1 MQPKLKF
8 PTKGMLAVSKLVKVV
23 CAVLIAAL
31 TAAGLYIHSQRAVLL
46 QKALTYAE
54 QEASKILGTPVT
66 VGSAFIDE
74 FSLSSFKSNE
84 LVLRNIQIF
93 DKNSATIAK
102 VDEARITFKFLALYE
117 DAAGGIDTI
126 TVNGAYLNLQKRGDN
141 SWNVTDI
148 KPKSSGESKFRAKI
162 SLTGGNVNAFF
173 NDKNIAVSNIEA
185 TADCADMSAISTA
198 LTATVLGSDISATA
212 ILGSQRQIANAYV
225 NSVDLAKILQFIPP
239 DLIPDSVE
247 FIGGTASGIVLNVL
261 NRDNSLS
268 YSGSTEFSGGELKV
282 LDTSISNVSGRA
294 DFTDAQIIFN
304 ASALANNQPV
314 KALGSVRTD
323 TDVPFFDIRASSDYF
338 IPAIVLPAIGV
349 DGAVKFTAHLVGT
362 AADPK
367 VEADISSGYLAY
379 ENLSASNVSTHL
391 KYQRNAV
398 YLSNIR
404 AQTFGGAIAGEMELQ
419 AQNFAFNAHLK
430 ADGLNLNQLKSFA
443 SLDAPVSGNI
453 DADIALNGTASD
465 LSTLKVFG
473 KASSANL
480 AVQNFLLPSVKSSF
494 LFADNS
500 VTLDYLN
507 IALPERGKLNIDGSI
522 ANLNSL
528 DLNFYAAHVDLSIAK
543 KFNPL
548 VDVSGLSDFRGS
560 ISGKIDNP
568 ALKLELTAVNDLR
581 GRYPGIIFNQ
591 QYDSIDLLASGSLD
605 GVNIDK
611 FELEKDGKV
620 KWVVID
626 GTVGL
631 TGDKNINLRLDTV
644 GARTEDIL
652 KVFAPDQELTGNIDN
667 TIRVTG
673 TLEKP
678 HVVGYL
684 EFNYGSYRGFLVN
697 DMRGD
702 YFLEGNT
709 LRLQDFVIISPMVD
723 MVLNG
728 TIDIKTYAMNF
739 VVEGRDVNLKRFQA
753 KFPKDY
759 PVEGHAIFEGLIGG
773 SLNAPIIDGTLVSKS
788 LSFNEV
794 ELKNI
799 RGQVKMNGPQI
810 NLEDFHFAQGDG
822 RYSMQVAA
830 NTATKSLSGT
840 GTVMNVDIP
849 ALFALANKKT
859 SLLTGR
865 LNSDIKISGTLD
877 NPAGTLRGEI
887 TKGAIAGHDLH
898 DVNIDVNLLN
908 QIVYVQKFAGKQGE
922 EGMFDISGT
931 ASLSGPLDLKG
942 SARHL
947 ELAIFSDAAGLSSE
961 FTGFTNID
969 AKITGS
975 TYNPAGEI
983 KVTANGGMRGA
994 TFDLLSAH
1002 VLLKDWV
1009 FDVREL
1015 SVRRAIGDQIYQAN
1029 ARGTVPIQALYVD
1042 SDVGLSNQ
1050 QQMNL
1055 QVILDDA
1062 DLSLLPQ
1069 MSNMVAWAVG
1079 KMGGGLT
1086 ITGTASKP
1094 QVNGEITLSD
1104 GTVKIKGMDS
1114 LIEHINIATFFRGN
1128 NFNIENFT
1136 GNIGTGTFDITGG
1149 FNFANYALSNY
1160 NFTLTADAL
1169 DIRSAVFKG
1178 PLNAEF
1184 NVREEKFRNRTL
1196 PKISGNIDLDK
1207 CTITVPAIPESDEP
1221 LPEILMDVAINLGD
1235 KVHFYSSRLYDMN
1248 LTGGVK
1254 FERSTKHPKTSGI
1267 ISVKRGGTVNYIQ
1280 TTFDIREGEAHF
1292 NQMDSFFPSLH
1303 FNADT
1308 NVSNVKVVLTVDG
1321 SMDGVNKF
1329 PKIQLSSTPE
1339 MSETEIMQL
1348 LTLRDAYGNSTSNMT
1363 ATDILAIGL
1372 QMSILGD
1379 IEDSLRRSVGLDRFR
1394 LNTGSGSALDRAA
1407 ADVQNKNADPEFN
1420 IFIGKYIS
1428 DKIMLRYTQG
1438 INGERIKRYGLQYD
1452 FNDNLGLTVERE
1464 QNEYIFSLEARY
1476 KF

>member
-1 MQPKLKF
+1 MSKF
-8 PTKGMLAVSKLVKVV
+8 VKVA
-23 CAVLIAAL
+23 CAVFIAAL
-31 TAAGLYIHSQRAVLL
+31 TAAGLYIHSQRDALF
-46 QKALTYAE
+46 QKALVYAE
-54 QEASKILGTPVT
+54 QEASKMLGTPVK
-66 VGSAFIDE
+66 VGSAAIDE

-84 LVLRNIQIF
+84 FVLRDVQIF
-93 DKNSATIAK
+93 DKNSAVIAK
-102 VDEARITFKFLALYE
+102 VDEARITFKFLALY
-117 DAAGGIDTI
+117 DDGAGGIDTVK
-126 TVNGAYLNLQKRGDN
+126 VNGAYLNLQKRGDN
-141 SWNVTDI
+141 SWNVNDI
-148 KPKSSGESKFRAKI
+148 SPKSSGESNFRAKI
-162 SLTGGNVNAFF
+162 SLANGNVNAFF
-173 NDKNIAVSNIEA
+173 DDKNIAVSNINA
-185 TADCADMSAISTA
+185 DADCSDLSAISTS
-198 LTATVLGSDISATA
+198 LTATVLGSDVTATG
-212 ILGSQRQIANAYV
+212 IVGSQRQIVNAYV
-225 NSVDLAKILQFIPP
+225 NTVDLDKILPYLP
-239 DLIPDSVE
+239 ADLIPESVE
-247 FIGGTASGIVLNVL
+247 FISGTASNIVLNVL
-261 NRDNSLS
+261 NRETSLS
-268 YSGSTEFSGGELKV
+268 YSGSTNFSGGEVKV
-282 LDTSISNVSGRA
+282 LDTNISNIEGRA

-304 ASALANNQPV
+304 ATAFANNQPV

-404 AQTFGGAIAGEMELQ
+404 AETFGGAVSGEMELQ

-430 ADGLNLNQLKSFA
+430 ADGLNLTQLKNYA
-443 SLDAPVSGNI
+443 AVDAPVTGNV

-480 AVQNFLLPSVKSSF
+480 AVQNFLLPSVKTSF

-507 IALPERGKLNIDGSI
+507 LTLPERGKLNIDGTI
-522 ANLNSL
+522 TNFNLL
-528 DLNFYAAHVDLSIAK
+528 DLNFYAAHVDLSLAK
-543 KFNPL
+543 KFSPL
-548 VDVSGLSDFRGS
+548 AEISGLSDFRGS
-560 ISGKIDNP
+560 VTGKIDNP
-568 ALKLELTAVNDLR
+568 TLNLELTAVRGPR

-605 GVNIDK
+605 RVEIKK

-631 TGDKNINLRLDTV
+631 TGEKKINLRLDTV
-644 GARTEDIL
+644 GARTEDIV

-667 TIRVTG
+667 TVRITG
-673 TLEKP
+673 TLEQP
-678 HVVGYL
+678 NVVGYL

-709 LRLQDFVIISPMVD
+709 LRLQDFVITSPMVD

-728 TIDIKTYAMNF
+728 TIDVKTYDMNF
-739 VVEGRDVNLKRFQA
+739 VVQGRDVNLKRFQA

-759 PVEGHAIFEGLIGG
+759 PVEGHGTFEGLIGG
-773 SLNAPIIDGTLVSKS
+773 NLDAPIFDGTLVSNS

-799 RGQVKMNGPQI
+799 LGHVTMNGPQI
-810 NLEDFHFAQGDG
+810 KLEDFKFRQGDG
-822 RYSMQVAA
+822 KYSMQMAA

-840 GTVMNVDIP
+840 VEVKNADIP
-849 ALFALANKKT
+849 SLAALASKKT
-859 SLLTGR
+859 QILTGK
-865 LNSDIKISGTLD
+865 LDSDISISGTLD
-877 NPAGTLRGEI
+877 NPTGTLRGSI
-887 TKGAIAGHDLH
+887 TNGAVAGHELKDVALDL
-898 DVNIDVNLLN
+898 NLLN
-908 QIVYVQKFAGKQGE
+908 HVVYVQKFAGKQGDAGE
-922 EGMFDISGT
+922 FNVLGT
-931 ASLSGPLDLKG
+931 ASLSGPLDLKA

-947 ELAIFSDAAGLSSE
+947 ELAMFSDAAGLDMGVE
-961 FTGFTNID
+961 GFTNLD

-975 TYNPAGEI
+975 TFNPEVEI
-983 KVTANGGMRGA
+983 RLSANGGIRGA
-994 TFDLLSAH
+994 NFDLLTAYL
-1002 VLLKDWV
+1002 LLKDWV

-1015 SVRRAIGDQIYQAN
+1015 SARRAIGDKIYQAS
-1029 ARGTVPIQALYVD
+1029 ARGTIPIQALYVD
-1042 SDVGLSNQ
+1042 SDVGISSSE
-1050 QQMNL
+1050 QMNL

-1062 DLSLLPQ
+1062 DLSMLPQ
-1069 MSNMVAWAVG
+1069 ISGMVAWAVG
-1079 KMGGGLT
+1079 EMGGGLT

-1094 QVNGEITLSD
+1094 RVDGEISLHD

-1114 LIEHINIATFFRGN
+1114 LIEHINISTQFRGN
-1128 NFNIENFT
+1128 NFNIEQFT
-1136 GNIGTGTFDITGG
+1136 GNIGTGTFDVTGG

-1160 NFTLTADAL
+1160 NFTLVADAL
-1169 DIRSAVFKG
+1169 DIRSVVFKG

-1184 NVREEKFRNRTL
+1184 NVKEEKIFNRTF
-1196 PKISGNIDLDK
+1196 PKLSGNIDLDK
-1207 CTITVPAIPESDEP
+1207 CTITIPTLPDSEEP
-1221 LPEILMDVAINLGD
+1221 LPTILLDVSVNLGD
-1235 KVHFYSSRLYDMN
+1235 KVHFYSSRLYDMF
-1248 LTGGVK
+1248 LTGNVK
-1254 FERSTKHPKTSGI
+1254 LERSTTHPKTSGI
-1267 ISVKRGGTVNYIQ
+1267 VSVKRGGTVTYIQ

-1292 NQMDSFFPSLH
+1292 NQMDSFFPTLH
-1303 FNADT
+1303 FNADAV
-1308 NVSNVKVVLTVDG
+1308 VSNVKVFLTIDG
-1321 SMDGVNKF
+1321 AMDGVKKI
-1329 PKIQLSSTPE
+1329 PKINLTSNPE

-1348 LTLRDAYGNSTSNMT
+1348 LTLRDAYGRSTSNMT

-1379 IEDSLRRSVGLDRFR
+1379 IEDSVRRSIGLDRFR
-1394 LNTGSGSALDRAA
+1394 LNTGSGSALETYSSAA
-1407 ADVQNKNADPEFN
+1407 EKNEDAEFN

-1428 DKIMLRYTQG
+1428 DKVMLRYTQG
-1438 INGERIKRYGLQYD
+1438 INGEHVKRYGLQYD
-1452 FNDNLGLTVERE
+1452 FNDNLGVTVERE
-1464 QNEYIFSLEARY
+1464 ENEYIFSLEARY